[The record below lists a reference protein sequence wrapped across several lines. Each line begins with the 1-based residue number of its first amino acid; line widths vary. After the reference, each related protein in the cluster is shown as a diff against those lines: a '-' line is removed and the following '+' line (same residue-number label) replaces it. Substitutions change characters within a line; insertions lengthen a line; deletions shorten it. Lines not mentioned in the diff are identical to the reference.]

1 MSRTLSLTNSKD
13 VIANT
18 ISLIIGNRVVNLVD
32 LFLTKYSSINDMLN
46 LAPGNLDTIAE
57 IAASINNDDHVFGT
71 IQKLLALK
79 ASLIYVDTELQKKSD
94 WTEILTKN
102 QIYTLLQLKS
112 DKNNS
117 YTIEDINN
125 LFFNKTQ
132 IDDKL
137 NLKANWTDV
146 NKKPTIHYY
155 S

>member
-32 LFLTKYSSINDMLN
+32 LFLTKDSSINDMFN

-71 IQKLLALK
+71 IQNLLALK
-79 ASLIYVDTELQKKSD
+79 ASLIYVDTELQKKVIGRKF
-94 WTEILTKN
+94 ILK
-102 QIYTLLQLKS
+102 IKYT
-112 DKNNS
+112 
-117 YTIEDINN
+117 
-125 LFFNKTQ
+125 
-132 IDDKL
+132 
-137 NLKANWTDV
+137 V
-146 NKKPTIHYY
+146 YY